1 MRMKTIFSIHKVL
14 HYKEHVIRA
23 EKRSLFNGMEY
34 SLIIDDVKQD
44 QIYGLYGMLV
54 LHGKLLEKDISKPV
68 KIIMKQRILSTE
80 FYCKIEDQLLKMED
94 FSFDEFK

>member
-1 MRMKTIFSIHKVL
+1 MKTICSIHKVL
-14 HYKEHVIRA
+14 RYKEHVIRA

-44 QIYGLYGMLV
+44 QIYGLYGLLV
-54 LHGKLLEKDISKPV
+54 LHGKLQERDSSMPV

-80 FYCKIEDQLLKMED
+80 FFCKVGDELYKMED